1 MTQPKTT
8 ILVTAAQE
16 RVDVV
21 IPKLEKKLQRT
32 LTKIISLPLIE
43 LFPTKDW
50 YEFDETTKN
59 LPYIDAIILTSQYAA
74 DLFFQRLKT
83 LEINI
88 ANLQGKQWLAIGEQ
102 TRAKIKKESLLSLMP
117 PIQNTAG
124 LIKFLK
130 SMHLEKKIFWFPCS
144 NLTDIK
150 LKEFLT
156 EKKAKL
162 MQQTIYYNRLPGK
175 SESAMLHYLQ
185 NDPPDWML
193 FSSPSTFRHLL
204 FIMDKHGLKFSSKVA
219 ALGETTAEFIQ
230 AKGYKIHKIAEE
242 KNILKLI
249 CEIIDKEN

>member
-88 ANLQGKQWLAIGEQ
+88 ANL
-102 TRAKIKKESLLSLMP
+102 TR
-117 PIQNTAG
+117 N
-124 LIKFLK
+124 
-130 SMHLEKKIFWFPCS
+130 
-144 NLTDIK
+144 N
-150 LKEFLT
+150 
-156 EKKAKL
+156 
-162 MQQTIYYNRLPGK
+162 
-175 SESAMLHYLQ
+175 
-185 NDPPDWML
+185 
-193 FSSPSTFRHLL
+193 
-204 FIMDKHGLKFSSKVA
+204 
-219 ALGETTAEFIQ
+219 AL
-230 AKGYKIHKIAEE
+230 
-242 KNILKLI
+242 
-249 CEIIDKEN
+249 

>member
-1 MTQPKTT
+1 MHRFQKFYQ
-8 ILVTAAQE
+8 LQLYFG
-16 RVDVV
+16 
-21 IPKLEKKLQRT
+21 LE
-32 LTKIISLPLIE
+32 
-43 LFPTKDW
+43 
-50 YEFDETTKN
+50 
-59 LPYIDAIILTSQYAA
+59 A
-74 DLFFQRLKT
+74 LK
-83 LEINI
+83 
-88 ANLQGKQWLAIGEQ
+88 
-102 TRAKIKKESLLSLMP
+102 RAKILFDFDTSQSSLLFLSQAILVNSYIYSKKMQKE
-117 PIQNTAG
+117 IVFFELVFLRINLLHIG
-124 LIKFLK
+124 WLIKFLK

-249 CEIIDKEN
+249 CEIIDKENL